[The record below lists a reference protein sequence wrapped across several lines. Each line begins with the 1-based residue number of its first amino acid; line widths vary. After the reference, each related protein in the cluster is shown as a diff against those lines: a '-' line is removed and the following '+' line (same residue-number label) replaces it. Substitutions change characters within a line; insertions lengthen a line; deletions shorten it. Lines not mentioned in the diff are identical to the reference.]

1 MVETEQRL
9 HESADQNLS
18 VAVIAEEQIT
28 LPPHLVRLP
37 GTGWALWRWISLRAA
52 GFPASEVLK
61 LAAPECADAADALLE
76 AEAEL
81 ESARLNGIDT
91 VKNEA
96 IQATGIEK
104 EALEKALRRLQR
116 DKLPNAF
123 TGNDSA
129 VSAIETFR
137 TAKERFEAAR
147 QSFNQSYETAALTIS
162 EAIRRVS
169 NVDRFQEAV
178 IWQNRHAF
186 HTGIASILRRPA
198 NETSRGSKQRQHEE
212 LVASYL
218 QRYCLKNDTIG
229 FFGPVGW
236 AQFVSQGDG
245 LVAYPGSDLLAAR
258 KVYFEVWGLDALGE
272 TLMANEQLRPWIIP
286 RRMSHV
292 RLEGSTVFMPSRNPL
307 TVSDT
312 QSAILKACDGKQT
325 ARQIATQVL
334 ASSSNGIRSEADV
347 FELLRQLESTGLIT
361 WKLEA
366 EVGAYPEE
374 SLRAQFALIDHPL
387 LRAEAE
393 SKLAQLEA
401 GRRLVAEASGNPQ
414 QLNAALSQLE
424 ETFTVMTG
432 AAATRAAGRTYAG
445 RTLVYEDCRRDV
457 EVKVGPEATAA
468 LGEPL
473 SLLLES
479 AKWFTHTVA
488 EKYREIFG
496 EQYELLARKSRA
508 AEVDFETFWAA
519 VRPLILEADSAPIK
533 DLALKFQHRWA
544 RLLDVPDDVRRVQY
558 DSKELRPRV
567 LEVFNAPPAD
577 SSLGRYHNPD
587 IMISAPSAEAVSRGE
602 FLFVMGELHI
612 GANTVGVSLFMEQH
626 PAVEELYRAVEF
638 DMPEPRLIP
647 LIPKYW
653 PSLTPRLVPVLIS
666 SRDYRV
672 EMAPG
677 PSDVPEASLL
687 PTGQLVVTRSPNGR
701 LVVRTRDGRLSFDI
715 IEAFVSAIT
724 GEVANHFKPL
734 PPAPHTPR
742 VSFDRLVVCRETWR
756 FAASDVWF
764 AFEKEAPDRFA
775 EARRWAGLHELPRHV
790 FVKAA
795 VEIKPCYLDLASPVY
810 VELFGKMIRRCVDQ
824 GLGESDVV
832 VSEML
837 PGPGESWLPD
847 AAGERYSS
855 ELRIVAVCLDG
866 LEERVK

>member
-1 MVETEQRL
+1 M
-9 HESADQNLS
+9 
-18 VAVIAEEQIT
+18 AEERPA

-37 GTGWALWRWISLRAA
+37 GTGWALWRWISLRGA
-52 GFPASEVLK
+52 GFPAGRVLK
-61 LAAPECADAADALLE
+61 LAAPECADAGDALLE

-81 ESARLNGIDT
+81 EDARLRAVEA
-91 VKNEA
+91 VKSEA
-96 IQATGIEK
+96 LQATGVEK
-104 EALEKALRRLQR
+104 ETLEKALRRLQR

-123 TGNDSA
+123 TGNDS
-129 VSAIETFR
+129 VESFR
-137 TAKERFEAAR
+137 IAKERFEAAR
-147 QSFNQSYETAALTIS
+147 QSFQHSYESATLEVS
-162 EAIRRVS
+162 EAIRQVS
-169 NVDRFQEAV
+169 STDRFQEAV

-186 HTGIASILRRPA
+186 HTGIASILRRSA
-198 NETSRGSKQRQHEE
+198 NETSRSSKQRQHEE

-236 AQFVSQGDG
+236 AQFVPQGEG
-245 LVAYPGSDLLAAR
+245 LVACPASDLLAVR

-292 RLEGSTVFMPSRNPL
+292 RLEGSTVFMPSRNPIN
-307 TVSDT
+307 VSDT

-325 ARQIATQVL
+325 ARQIATLML
-334 ASSSNGIRSEADV
+334 ARGSNGITSEADV

-366 EVGAYPEE
+366 EVGPYPEE
-374 SLRAQFALIDHPL
+374 SLRQQFALIGEPS

-393 SKLAQLEA
+393 SKLAQLEE
-401 GRRLVAEASGNPQ
+401 GRRLVAQAAGNPNR
-414 QLNAALSQLE
+414 LNAALSQLE
-424 ETFTVMTG
+424 ETFTSMTG

-457 EVKVGPEATAA
+457 DVRVGPAALTA

-473 SLLLES
+473 SLLLDS
-479 AKWFTHTVA
+479 ARWLTHVVA
-488 EKYREIFG
+488 KKYREIFG
-496 EQYELLARKSRA
+496 EHYELLARKANA
-508 AEVDFETFWAA
+508 AEVDFETFWAS
-519 VRPLILEADSAPIK
+519 VRPVILEPETAPIK
-533 DLALKFQHRWA
+533 ELANMFQQRWA
-544 RLLDVPDDVRRVQY
+544 DLLDVSEDEKRVQY
-558 DSKELRPRV
+558 DSEELRPRV
-567 LEVFNAPPAD
+567 REIFKAPPAD

-587 IMISAPSAEAVSRGE
+587 VMIAAPSAEAVSRGD
-602 FLFVMGELHI
+602 FLFVLGEIHI
-612 GANTVGVSLFMEQH
+612 GANTVGVPLFMEQH

-638 DMPEPRLIP
+638 DMPAPRLIP

-653 PSLTPRLVPVLIS
+653 PNLTPRLTPMLVT

-677 PSDVPEASLL
+677 PFDVPDASLL
-687 PTGQLVVTRSPNGR
+687 TTGQLVVTRTPSGQ

-724 GEVANHFKPL
+724 GEVANHFKLL
-734 PPAPHTPR
+734 PPAAHMPR
-742 VSFDRLVVCRETWR
+742 ISFDRLVVCRETWR
-756 FAASDVWF
+756 FAASDIWF
-764 AFEKEAPDRFA
+764 AFEKEAADRFA

-790 FVKAA
+790 FIKAP
-795 VEIKPCYLDLASPVY
+795 VEIKPCYVDLASPIY
-810 VELFGKMIRRCVDQ
+810 VELFGKMIRRCVEQ
-824 GLGESDVV
+824 GLGEADVV
-832 VSEML
+832 VTEML

-866 LEERVK
+866 LENK